1 LSVFR
6 ELQRRKV
13 IRVAGVYLVA
23 SWLLLQIA
31 ATVAPILSLP
41 PWFEE
46 LVFALLALGF
56 PIALIFA
63 WAFELTPDGVKR
75 DTGATEPGRGRILDY
90 AILAVIA
97 LGAIWLLWP
106 DIDKAPATD
115 ATLDPSVA
123 VLPFANLNND
133 EENAPFAAGIHS
145 DLLTQLARINS
156 LRTVSRT
163 SMLRYRDS
171 DMSVPEIAAE
181 LDVATILEGG
191 VQRAGLSV
199 RINVTLID
207 AVADEP
213 LWTEVYDRELTAANV
228 FAIQS
233 EIAKAI
239 SDQLRVTLSND
250 DLRRLDTVPTNSI
263 DALKSYFVGKQMLD
277 RRTVR
282 SLTAAA
288 EYFEAAVELDPDFA
302 LGWSGLADAYMLL
315 PEYSSS
321 VDRGM
326 IERRA
331 REGVLRALELDPEL
345 PEVRATEAWY
355 QLRFFDW
362 AGAERI
368 FREALG
374 VAPDNTNVLHWLSHT
389 LSWQG
394 QYEEAVA
401 MARRALE
408 VEPESNIMRSNLAYI
423 LIDAGLFEE
432 GLRIAAIT
440 RKLRPEHTI
449 QLRNLYL
456 HELRAGRPADAAAS
470 FITYV
475 TVTGGDG
482 AAARQVGDMF
492 VAYAEHGKVSD
503 ISQELIDLTQLGSED
518 LAQVL
523 ASVGDADGTIA
534 ALQVAAAEHS
544 GSRSVFSMKIN
555 SAYDF
560 IRDDP
565 RFVALLEEVGLAG
578 L

>member
-1 LSVFR
+1 MSVFR

-13 IRVAGVYLVA
+13 IRVASVYLVA

-31 ATVAPILSLP
+31 ATIAPILSLP
-41 PWFEE
+41 SWFEE

-63 WAFELTPDGVKR
+63 WAFERTPDGVKR
-75 DTGATEPGRGRILDY
+75 DTGSTASRGGHFVDY
-90 AILAVIA
+90 AVLSVIA
-97 LGAIWLLWP
+97 LGGIWLFWSYT
-106 DIDKAPATD
+106 DKAPATRPILD
-115 ATLDPSVA
+115 ASVA
-123 VLPFANLNND
+123 VLPFLNLNND

-145 DLLTQLARINS
+145 DLLMQLARIDS

-171 DMSVPEIAAE
+171 NMSVPEIARE

-191 VQRAGLSV
+191 VQRAGVSV

-207 AVADEP
+207 AAADEP

-233 EIAKAI
+233 EIARAI
-239 SDQLRVTLSND
+239 SDQLRATLSRD

-263 DALKSYFVGKQMLD
+263 DALDSYFIGKQMLD
-277 RRTVR
+277 RRTLQ

-288 EYFEAAVELDPDFA
+288 EYFEAVVKIDPNFA
-302 LGWSGLADAYMLL
+302 LGWSGLAYAYMLL
-315 PEYSSS
+315 PEYSNS
-321 VDRGM
+321 VDRVM
-326 IERRA
+326 TERRA

-368 FREALG
+368 FREALA
-374 VAPDNTNVLHWLSHT
+374 VAPDNTNALHWLSHT

-394 QYEEAVA
+394 RFEEAIA
-401 MARRALE
+401 AARRALE
-408 VEPESNIMRSNLAYI
+408 IEPDSNVMRSHLGYI
-423 LIDAGLFEE
+423 LIDAGMFDE
-432 GLRIAAIT
+432 GLRVSAAM

-449 QLRNLYL
+449 QLRSLYL
-456 HELRAGRPADAAAS
+456 HELRAGLPADAAAS
-470 FITYV
+470 FRTDV
-475 TVTGGDG
+475 TITGGDG
-482 AAARQVGDMF
+482 VAARQVGDMF
-492 VAYAEHGKVSD
+492 VAYAATGEIGD
-503 ISQELIDLTQLGSED
+503 IGQDLIERTQLGSED

-523 ASVGDADGTIA
+523 AAVGDADGTIA
-534 ALQVAAAEHS
+534 ALQAAAAEHS

-555 SAYDF
+555 PGYDF

-565 RFVALLEEVGLAG
+565 RFVALLEEVGLAD
-578 L
+578 

>member
-1 LSVFR
+1 MSVFR

-13 IRVAGVYLVA
+13 IRVASVYLVA

-31 ATVAPILSLP
+31 ATIAPILSLP
-41 PWFEE
+41 SWFEE

-63 WAFELTPDGVKR
+63 WAFERTPDGVKR
-75 DTGATEPGRGRILDY
+75 DTGSTASRGGHFVDY
-90 AILAVIA
+90 AVLSVIA
-97 LGAIWLLWP
+97 LGGIWLFWSYT
-106 DIDKAPATD
+106 DKAPAPRPILD
-115 ATLDPSVA
+115 ASVA

-145 DLLTQLARINS
+145 DLLTQLARISS

-171 DMSVPEIAAE
+171 NMSVPEIARE

-191 VQRAGLSV
+191 VQRAGVSV

-207 AVADEP
+207 AAADEP

-233 EIAKAI
+233 EIARAI
-239 SDQLRVTLSND
+239 SDQLRATLSRD

-263 DALKSYFVGKQMLD
+263 DALDSYFIGKQMLD
-277 RRTVR
+277 RRTLR

-288 EYFEAAVELDPDFA
+288 EYFEAVVKIDPNFA
-302 LGWSGLADAYMLL
+302 LGWSGLAYAYMLL
-315 PEYSSS
+315 PEYSNS
-321 VDRGM
+321 VDRVM
-326 IERRA
+326 TERRA

-368 FREALG
+368 FREALA
-374 VAPDNTNVLHWLSHT
+374 VAPDNTNALHWLSHT

-394 QYEEAVA
+394 RFEEAIA
-401 MARRALE
+401 AARRALE
-408 VEPESNIMRSNLAYI
+408 IEPDSNVMRSHLGYI
-423 LIDAGLFEE
+423 LNDAGMFEE
-432 GLRIAAIT
+432 GLRISAT
-440 RKLRPEHTI
+440 MRELRPEHTI
-449 QLRNLYL
+449 QLRSLYL
-456 HELRAGRPADAAAS
+456 HELRAGLPADAAAS

-475 TVTGGDG
+475 TITGGDG
-482 AAARQVGDMF
+482 VAARQVGDMF
-492 VAYAEHGKVSD
+492 VAYAATGEIGD
-503 ISQELIDLTQLGSED
+503 IGQDLIERTQLGSED

-523 ASVGDADGTIA
+523 AAVGDADGTIA
-534 ALQVAAAEHS
+534 ALQAAAAEHS

-555 SAYDF
+555 PGYDF
-560 IRDDP
+560 IRDYP
-565 RFVALLEEVGLAG
+565 RFVALLQEIGLAD
-578 L
+578 